1 MADEAAA
8 NHACSKSTD
17 FEEAVNAFIGKRRPA
32 FSGR

>member
-8 NHACSKSTD
+8 NHACSKSAD
-17 FEEAVNAFIGKRRPA
+17 FEEGVNAFIEKRRPA